1 LLIFLLFVD
10 CFVDCL
16 SVVGVG
22 VTSFVGVV
30 IGFIDFISFFSFC
43 HYYFTTPTTY
53 SHLLLLWLSVVGISI
68 VYNKKYYRSVGRVV
82 DK

>member
-10 CFVDCL
+10 CL
-16 SVVGVG
+16 SDVGVG

-30 IGFIDFISFFSFC
+30 IDFIDFISFFSFC

-53 SHLLLLWLSVVGISI
+53 FHLLLLWLSVVGISI